1 MNIPIQIDTI
11 SISRAQNAAHYEYLA
26 TLRRR
31 TEEIRLEND
40 LWHQAVGEFRTA
52 FEKEDKAFKQYRASD
67 HTSALQKADEERDK
81 LYASLRD
88 TIKAYAKFPIAE
100 TAQHAEPLLKVIKNY
115 KITTRENYMKE
126 SGLIDNM
133 LQDLL
138 QYERQLNRLG
148 LLIVANQLKAKND
161 EVRQLIAQRNEERM
175 EQVLGELKAARAAS
189 DVAYA
194 AVVMFTNAYALLNP
208 DREEAEDLVK
218 RMQEDL
224 EYFRQHAMTNPN
236 RSRDAKKDSDG
247 GEPTDDTVA
256 AEPEEAL

>member
-11 SISRAQNAAHYEYLA
+11 SISRASNAAHYEYLSTVKKRVTSVRLDNPLWTKA
-26 TLRRR
+26 V
-31 TEEIRLEND
+31 EEFME
-40 LWHQAVGEFRTA
+40 A
-52 FEKEDKAFKQYRASD
+52 FKNEDSAFKQYRASE
-67 HTSALQKADEERDK
+67 HTNSLREMDEERDK
-81 LYASLRD
+81 QYASLRD
-88 TIKAYAKFPIAE
+88 AIKTYAKFPIAA
-100 TAQHAEPLLKVIKNY
+100 TAQNAEPLIRVIQNY
-115 KITTRENYMKE
+115 KISTRENYMKE

-208 DREEAEDLVK
+208 DRREAADLVK

-224 EYFRQHAMTNPN
+224 EYFRRHAMPDPHRT
-236 RSRDAKKDSDG
+236 RDAASDDE
-247 GEPTDDTVA
+247 EPEQPV
-256 AEPEEAL
+256 EPEE

>member
-1 MNIPIQIDTI
+1 MEIAMQIDQI
-11 SISRAQNAAHYEYLA
+11 SIARAANAAHYEYLD
-26 TLRRR
+26 TVRKR
-31 TEEIRLEND
+31 TEETRLENE
-40 LWHQAVGEFRTA
+40 LWKKAVEEFRDA
-52 FEKEDKAFKQYRASD
+52 FDKEDEAFKRYRASD

-175 EQVLGELKAARAAS
+175 EQVLGELKAARAVS

-208 DREEAEDLVK
+208 DREEAVVLVK

-224 EYFRQHAMTNPN
+224 EYFRRHAMPDPHRT
-236 RSRDAKKDSDG
+236 RDTA
-247 GEPTDDTVA
+247 PDDE
-256 AEPEEAL
+256 EPEQPVEPAE

>member
-1 MNIPIQIDTI
+1 MEIAMQIDQI
-11 SISRAQNAAHYEYLA
+11 SIARAANAAHYEYLD
-26 TLRRR
+26 TVRMR
-31 TEEIRLEND
+31 TEETRLENE
-40 LWHQAVGEFRTA
+40 LWKKAVAEFREA
-52 FEKEDKAFKQYRASD
+52 FDKEDKAFKQYRASD

-175 EQVLGELKAARAAS
+175 ELVLGELKAARAVS

-208 DREEAEDLVK
+208 DREEAVVLVK

-224 EYFRQHAMTNPN
+224 EYFRRYAMPDPHRT
-236 RSRDAKKDSDG
+236 RDAASDD
-247 GEPTDDTVA
+247 E
-256 AEPEEAL
+256 EPEQPVEPAE